1 VLKNVP
7 WQSNEQRDGCAGTLF
22 EKAMIL
28 CTVEAPEFMTAEWLQ
43 AQLAI
48 LAACGQRKP
57 LVAVWSALARYLQAL
72 EEMQP
77 EIDFHKET
85 ALIDDHLLD
94 SLTVLSLISELE
106 DAFDITIPAVEIIP
120 QNFNSAEAM
129 WELIQRLAD
138 E

>member
-1 VLKNVP
+1 MAAL
-7 WQSNEQRDGCAGTLF
+7 SLNEKKGTIIMEELY
-22 EKAMIL
+22 EI
-28 CTVEAPEFMTAEWLQ
+28 
-43 AQLAI
+43 
-48 LAACGQRKP
+48 
-57 LVAVWSALARYLQAL
+57 L
-72 EEMQP
+72 EEMRP